1 MKTLQ
6 SLQITQLHVDSIE
19 ENNCT
24 EEEKREFCRKFAK
37 LVQHVDMI
45 LNDNSVVMVHCK

>member
-1 MKTLQ
+1 M
-6 SLQITQLHVDSIE
+6 DSIE

-24 EEEKREFCRKFAK
+24 NEEEKTELCRKFAK

-45 LNDNSVVMVHCK
+45 LNDNSVFMMHCK